1 MRFSFIVNPVSR
13 SGLKVFREFS
23 KILEEHGYWYEYFIT
38 ERRGHA
44 RDLVREIKGDV
55 ILVAGGDGTLNEVV
69 NGVIENKIDI
79 LIAPIFG
86 GTGCDV
92 ARSLNVKRDPRERF
106 WEILNGEIKGVHP
119 VLLKTSEGFR
129 YFVGVSDVGFGAE
142 VAYGFDG
149 LRRFGRFGYAIGV
162 LNTLYELKP
171 IFVEMEVGEINY
183 KGYTILIAFANSP
196 YFGGGMKISPNSSI
210 TGDTRVIVVEYVP
223 KWKFVYYFPK
233 VYSGKHINLR
243 EVKEFE
249 AEKLKVLT
257 EGIPVECEGEF
268 AGYTPAHYEVRRDIS
283 IKFL

>member
-1 MRFSFIVNPVSR
+1 LRFSFIVNPVSR

-23 KILEEHGYWYEYFIT
+23 KILEEHGYQYEYFIT

-92 ARSLNVKRDPRERF
+92 ARSLNVKRDPRERVS
-106 WEILNGEIKGVHP
+106 EILNGEIKGVHP

-142 VAYGFDG
+142 VAYRFNG

-243 EVKEFE
+243 EIKEFE

-268 AGYTPAHYEVRRDIS
+268 AGYTPVHYEVRRDIT